1 MSRLPRY
8 IDSLNKFVKERSCIS
23 KIYSNI
29 EQNNTVD
36 PEDLQIITKINDSEV
51 ILPILFLTIMNSQN
65 KKQKITAQGYYAST
79 SILFLS
85 TIINFME
92 NKEILKQNT
101 LRDLI
106 MYTNKSI
113 IQNLD
118 NTKHLISGSDMVY
131 ILNMYSAQLSKENLL
146 SDIVLQ
152 SNNLPLISDIS
163 KLFIENHE
171 KSDLLKQNYSKIIQ
185 VTKDS
190 YDQYI
195 DKKYGV
201 LCEIAFCTS
210 WIIGCGPSSDI
221 LKIKRLSKQFS
232 IIYKICMDFENLE
245 NDLLNISPNHKSKN
259 YVINFGIQESCD
271 VYLGHKQKFIENC
284 MLLKIYSSTIKE
296 ILNYIQKKV
305 DYVLDQT
312 TPDLK
317 SNFTL

>member
-29 EQNNTVD
+29 SQNVVVD
-36 PEDLQIITKINDSEV
+36 PEDLQIVTKVNDSET

-85 TIINFME
+85 VIIYFIE
-92 NKEILKQNT
+92 NKENVKQNT
-101 LRDLI
+101 IRDLI
-106 MYTNKSI
+106 MYINKSI

-118 NTKHLISGSDMVY
+118 NTKHLITGSDMVY
-131 ILNMYSAQLSKENLL
+131 ILNMYSTQLSKDNLL
-146 SDIVLQ
+146 SEIVLQ
-152 SNNLPLISDIS
+152 SNNLPLVSDIL

-171 KSDLLKQNYSKIIQ
+171 NNIILKQNYAKIIQ
-185 VTKDS
+185 VTKAS
-190 YDQYI
+190 YDDYI

-210 WIIGCGPSSDI
+210 WIIGCGPSTDI

-232 IIYKICMDFENLE
+232 IIYKICIDFENLE
-245 NDLLNISPNHKSKN
+245 KDLLNILPNHKSKN
-259 YVINFGIQESCD
+259 FVINFGIQESCD
-271 VYLGHKQKFIENC
+271 IYLKHKQKFIENC

-296 ILNYIQKKV
+296 ILNYVQKKV
-305 DYVLDQT
+305 DTVLDQT